1 MALIARLNSLAV
13 YDGRKKICFLL
24 RLSLLASFFFLDIFF
39 IISFV
44 RFPISM
50 VHILHIFRNF
60 INHHCHHHFLV
71 SWNSTAFLVFLFFSL
86 ARLLANSL
94 MILSL
99 SRSITH
105 ECLLI
110 SPLLHYLLLVFYL
123 EQNCTIKACP
133 CRSYAQ

>member
-24 RLSLLASFFFLDIFF
+24 RLSLLASFFFLNIFF
-39 IISFV
+39 IISFA

-50 VHILHIFRNF
+50 VHILNIFRNF
-60 INHHCHHHFLV
+60 INHHHHHFLV
-71 SWNSTAFLVFLFFSL
+71 SLNSTAFLVFLFFSL

-133 CRSYAQ
+133 CRSYAK